1 MLPGFIPSAR
11 THDVNGGDDP
21 IAALRG
27 YVAVVSAAQPDAA
40 GAADFHQAS
49 TSIVR
54 GEADG
59 DEVYATLRGFV
70 QRIAADPTQPAK
82 SRLKVAEADN
92 AFDALREFLQRHNG
106 ATPSEQPTAP
116 APNFVRPEV
125 DVPPVEPIESTFVG
139 TNVCLNCHT
148 GQAETFS
155 HTLMGRLEQQGKL
168 QCETCHGPGSAHVRA
183 AGCTSCHGEG
193 GITERSGI
201 PSLVGQDPQYLVTA
215 MRAYITGQR
224 KSAVMKAILSGVS
237 DAELNNIAHYYA
249 RLSRGRALTP
259 SVGDPSAGRAAS
271 GLCAGCHGE
280 QGVSVS
286 PAWPSLAGQDSQ
298 YLASAIRAYK
308 DGSRPKA
315 VACAGC
321 HGAGGISQR
330 SGIPSLVGLDPQ
342 YLAAAMKAYVTG
354 QRKHAVMKALLAGV
368 SEAEL
373 NNIALYY
380 AGQTPA
386 RAHTPS
392 TGDPAAGKAASASC
406 AGCHGEQGV
415 STNPA
420 WPSLAGQDAQYF
432 ADTLR
437 YYKNGS
443 RTDPTMQALVASLDE
458 KTINDLASYYAGLP
472 PSQPTGAPSSA
483 AKREPVLIRNGLV
496 ASLDDRAINNIASYY
511 ASLGPAQ
518 PSSARHAPAAPI
530 AVRGG
535 APGGRYSAGGIISY
549 RPDDPGRTA
558 EENNGICL
566 NCHKRGERTNWD
578 GSVHEER
585 GLACTNCHTVMKNV
599 SALHLLKTAFE
610 PDTCFQCHKDRRAQ
624 MFRSSHMPMREGKVV
639 CSDCHNPHGSTTEAL
654 LREDS
659 INDTC
664 YKCHAEKRG
673 PFLFEHEPVRENC
686 LNCHDPHGSVNEYS
700 LKIARPRLC
709 FECHGFGHGNAT
721 GPNGFSFGASMAQS
735 CQNCHIAIHGS
746 NSPAGAAF
754 QR

>member
-1 MLPGFIPSAR
+1 
-11 THDVNGGDDP
+11 
-21 IAALRG
+21 
-27 YVAVVSAAQPDAA
+27 
-40 GAADFHQAS
+40 
-49 TSIVR
+49 
-54 GEADG
+54 
-59 DEVYATLRGFV
+59 
-70 QRIAADPTQPAK
+70 
-82 SRLKVAEADN
+82 
-92 AFDALREFLQRHNG
+92 
-106 ATPSEQPTAP
+106 
-116 APNFVRPEV
+116 
-125 DVPPVEPIESTFVG
+125 
-139 TNVCLNCHT
+139 
-148 GQAETFS
+148 
-155 HTLMGRLEQQGKL
+155 
-168 QCETCHGPGSAHVRA
+168 
-183 AGCTSCHGEG
+183 
-193 GITERSGI
+193 
-201 PSLVGQDPQYLVTA
+201 
-215 MRAYITGQR
+215 
-224 KSAVMKAILSGVS
+224 
-237 DAELNNIAHYYA
+237 
-249 RLSRGRALTP
+249 
-259 SVGDPSAGRAAS
+259 
-271 GLCAGCHGE
+271 
-280 QGVSVS
+280 
-286 PAWPSLAGQDSQ
+286 
-298 YLASAIRAYK
+298 
-308 DGSRPKA
+308 
-315 VACAGC
+315 
-321 HGAGGISQR
+321 
-330 SGIPSLVGLDPQ
+330 
-342 YLAAAMKAYVTG
+342 MKAYVTG

-458 KTINDLASYYAGLP
+458 KTINDLASYYVGLP